1 MAAPVTDIR
10 TGTMAGAGGTISLAS
25 VDGGSATDR
34 AMVVSV
40 QVNSAAGRDISSAS
54 YNGVALTAQG
64 ASVANDGCRQ
74 RMFVLPATATG
85 LNTLDI
91 VTTGGF
97 AGDHYTVTVQVFD
110 SINQTTPVRAGS
122 YVSANGGSDITAPY
136 ESSLTVTSQSGDTV
150 AVAHCIRGGSAS
162 GTATPTGFTET
173 EDSNSGVFCQAS
185 GYAIG
190 AASVATVA
198 AWNASVIS
206 IRSWT
211 AMGVS
216 LAPSAPPTGFVLD
229 PESGTTN
236 GSGVFITTATS
247 DDAMTANGEVR
258 LITATVNGVV
268 VGRLT
273 HRPS

>member
-40 QVNSAAGRDISSAS
+40 QVNATGGRDISSAS
-54 YNGVALTAQG
+54 YNSVALTAQG
-64 ASVANDGCRQ
+64 ASVVSDGCRQ
-74 RMFVLPATATG
+74 RMFVLPASATG
-85 LNTLDI
+85 LNTLDV
-91 VTTGGF
+91 VTTAGF

-110 SINQTTPVRAGS
+110 SIDQTTPVRAGS
-122 YVSANGGSDITAPY
+122 YITGSGGTDVTVPY
-136 ESSLTVTSQSGDTV
+136 ETSLTVTSQVGDTV
-150 AVAHCIRGGSAS
+150 AVAHCIRGASGS

-173 EDSNSGVFCQAS
+173 EDGNSGIYCQAS
-185 GYAIG
+185 GYEVG

-198 AWNASVIS
+198 TWGASTTGL
-206 IRSWT
+206 RSWT
-211 AMGVS
+211 AMGLS
-216 LAPSAPPTGFVLD
+216 LAPSTPSTGFVLD

-236 GSGVFITTATS
+236 GSGVLTTTATS
-247 DDAMTANGEVR
+247 DDALTANGEVR